1 MDMQTK
7 TFSYTLLCSYA
18 RIVCVWCS
26 IKSIIINPVQVVKVL
41 ITQDE
46 TTLILD
52 YKLER
57 SIMLVLLIF
66 KLWNPKLNRNKKYY

>member
-7 TFSYTLLCSYA
+7 TFHTLTLAATRGSF
-18 RIVCVWCS
+18 CVWCS
-26 IKSIIINPVQVVKVL
+26 IKSIIINPVQVKVL

-52 YKLER
+52 YKLGKVNYASTFFNLQLETP
-57 SIMLVLLIF
+57 S
-66 KLWNPKLNRNKKYY
+66 

>member
-7 TFSYTLLCSYA
+7 NFFILYFGSYA
-18 RIVCVWCS
+18 RIVFCVWCS

-52 YKLER
+52 YKLGKVNYASTFNLCNFETP
-57 SIMLVLLIF
+57 S
-66 KLWNPKLNRNKKYY
+66 